1 MVICSNREK
10 ARLIANQS
18 EYKTMVGMTFSMT
31 NATCRIAR
39 QTASTAI
46 YSGFLPAHKKAA
58 QQGRRFQAYN
68 KAYLVSAA
76 AEVAAA
82 AETVGAAAD
91 TAADAAGAV
100 ATAAEAAGAG
110 AASSAFFSPQPVRAT
125 TTIPARISAFF
136 IRVVLSCVNKTSLR

>member
-1 MVICSNREK
+1 
-10 ARLIANQS
+10 
-18 EYKTMVGMTFSMT
+18 MVGMIFSMT

-58 QQGRRFQAYN
+58 QQRRLFQTYYE
-68 KAYLVSAA
+68 AYLVSVA

-91 TAADAAGAV
+91 TTADAAGAV
-100 ATAAEAAGAG
+100 ATAAEAAAGAG